1 VNMSQTLKSLALRLG
16 NLSFSEVDEERAL
29 AEFDLSGADEATRK
43 NARDIARRAVA
54 AFRQNYMVGSFD
66 ASIEPRLDPDDERSV
81 SRARQSGAQMIHPA
95 ESKVRPGAVSETN
108 PDRMRSITSPEQDGI
123 RNANNASVARGL
135 GNLRGIDV
143 GATAGPPVLKGEAEG
158 ETPTH
163 GPHHWEEPRKF
174 PAELAAVLAG
184 FEGLDAMAIA
194 KHEDIKAEIDRLIM
208 QADGLAKE
216 AQSLR
221 DAATPGWETIWR
233 SKLDEAQRLMKK
245 AKAMMEGQTA

>member
-1 VNMSQTLKSLALRLG
+1 MTMHQTVK
-16 NLSFSEVDEERAL
+16 AL
-29 AEFDLSGADEATRK
+29 AARLLEMGDFDLDTAKGLLR
-43 NARDIARRAVA
+43 
-54 AFRQNYMVGSFD
+54 FD
-66 ASIEPRLDPDDERSV
+66 AADDAQAFLAREMAIRAFLMARETTGHAGFSADFPERPDPDDERII

-143 GATAGPPVLKGEAEG
+143 GDTAGPPVLKGEAEG

-174 PAELAAVLAG
+174 PAALAAVLAE
-184 FEGLDAMAIA
+184 FEGKDAMQIA
-194 KHEDIKAEIDRLIM
+194 RENDLKQEVDRLSM
-208 QADGLAKE
+208 E
-216 AQSLR
+216 AEGFAR
-221 DAATPGWETIWR
+221 EAEAIRAGATPGWEGLWR
-233 SKLDEAQRLMKK
+233 SKMDEAHKLMEK
-245 AKAMMEGQTA
+245 AKQMLAGGVA